1 MNSEPTLDGTVR
13 QEGNLWADPANFTL
27 YHAGAINLS
36 DEQAADLI
44 RCLPESRGLLQVMGG
59 EKGMRW
65 QFTNGLTLD
74 YEGHTKEFWLRSD
87 GPQFEP
93 GAFLIMET
101 TNTPVPD
108 YTERPISETKI
119 IEGSLGAALD
129 GPNAFTIRNP
139 DYAVEPKCIES
150 CEVLSGNILH
160 APGCPNIAAEN
171 LGEVDEGVIV
181 ETRKPSE
188 VYDPLT
194 PGGGVAN
201 ALRFGDPLGPDADKD
216 MP

>member
-1 MNSEPTLDGTVR
+1 MKQATPTPILLEETFIRRLDKVR
-13 QEGNLWADPANFTL
+13 GGL
-27 YHAGAINLS
+27 
-36 DEQAADLI
+36 
-44 RCLPESRGLLQVMGG
+44 SRG
-59 EKGMRW
+59 RW
-65 QFTNGLTLD
+65 L
-74 YEGHTKEFWLRSD
+74 E
-87 GPQFEP
+87 
-93 GAFLIMET
+93 LISEQTIHIIET
-101 TNTPVPD
+101 TNTPVPPRIA
-108 YTERPISETKI
+108 EPR
-119 IEGSLGAALD
+119 
-129 GPNAFTIRNP
+129 P
-139 DYAVEPKCIES
+139 DYAVEPKCVKG

-216 MP
+216 KS